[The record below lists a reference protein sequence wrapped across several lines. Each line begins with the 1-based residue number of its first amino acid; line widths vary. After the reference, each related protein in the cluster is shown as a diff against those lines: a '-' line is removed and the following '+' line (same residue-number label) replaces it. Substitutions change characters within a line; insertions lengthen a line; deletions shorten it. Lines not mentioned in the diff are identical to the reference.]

1 MNTATVD
8 IDLTGQTIRDEDK
21 RTIAALMYRLVAD
34 GRHAYRMDRDDYL
47 DTLSAIMLIPRVEG
61 VAARIFYPG
70 QGEIVSTGMAV
81 HYALIAA
88 LTDHA
93 GDAPLG
99 TTGSNEGDLLSSFWI
114 DGRGADLA
122 RRRSVNGAY
131 NALFG

>member
-1 MNTATVD
+1 MDTTTAD

-21 RTIAALMYRLVAD
+21 RTIAALMYRLVTD
-34 GRHAYRMDRDDYL
+34 GRHAYRKDRDGYQDA
-47 DTLSAIMLIPRVEG
+47 LSAIMLDPRVEG
-61 VAARIFYPG
+61 PAARIFYPG

-93 GDAPLG
+93 DGAPLG
-99 TTGSNEGDLLSSFWI
+99 TTSLNEDGLLSSFWV
-114 DGRGADLA
+114 DGLGADLA

-131 NALFG
+131 SALFG

>member
-1 MNTATVD
+1 MNTTTT
-8 IDLTGQTIRDEDK
+8 IDLTGKTIREEDK

-34 GRHAYRMDRDDYL
+34 GRHAYRKDRDGYQ
-47 DTLSAIMLIPRVEG
+47 DTLSAIMLDPRIEG
-61 VAARIFYPG
+61 AAARIFYPG
-70 QGEIVSTGMAV
+70 QGEVVSTGLAV

-93 GDAPLG
+93 AGEPLG
-99 TTGSNEGDLLSSFWI
+99 TTSLNADDLLSSFWV
-114 DGRGADLA
+114 DGAGADLA

>member
-1 MNTATVD
+1 MNTTTVD

-21 RTIAALMYRLVAD
+21 PAIAAIMYRLVAD
-34 GRHAYRMDRDDYL
+34 GRHAYRKDRDGYM
-47 DTLSAIMLIPRVEG
+47 DTLSAIMLDPRVEG

-70 QGEIVSTGMAV
+70 QGEFVSTGLAV

-93 GDAPLG
+93 DGAPLG
-99 TTGSNEGDLLSSFWI
+99 TTSLNEDGLLSSFWV
-114 DGRGADLA
+114 DGPGADLA
-122 RRRSVNGAY
+122 RRRSVNGAH